1 MKTLLWTVS
10 FFALMFLFHIVF
22 LFYLHFCILSHFEI
36 IRCIANSLIATS
48 TCFVEIQLKKRKL
61 EKSFLGTRVW
71 ASKPVYWSPKLA
83 KCVTAYRRNWHHL
96 LKSRDPEP
104 VQMQF
109 DIEPEL
115 DNTNLEINTEPP
127 ENCSATITTSNTSKK
142 LPLLHIIINN
152 KLLI

>member
-1 MKTLLWTVS
+1 MDS
-10 FFALMFLFHIVF
+10 FFFCFDVFVSYCFSLLSAFLYSEPFWNNQMHCKVTDCYFNMF
-22 LFYLHFCILSHFEI
+22 CWNTTE
-36 IRCIANSLIATS
+36 
-48 TCFVEIQLKKRKL
+48 KRKL

-83 KCVTAYRRNWHHL
+83 KCVTACRHNWHQL
-96 LKSRDPEP
+96 LKSWDPES

-115 DNTNLEINTEPP
+115 DKTNLEINIEPP
-127 ENCSATITTSNTSKK
+127 ENCSATITTSNTSEKP
-142 LPLLHIIINN
+142 PLLHIIINN